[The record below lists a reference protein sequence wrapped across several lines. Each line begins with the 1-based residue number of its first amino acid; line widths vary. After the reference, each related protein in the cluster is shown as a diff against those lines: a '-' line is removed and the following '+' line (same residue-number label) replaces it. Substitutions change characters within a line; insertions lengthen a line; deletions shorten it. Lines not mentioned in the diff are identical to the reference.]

1 MSTEHIDLTKVIKYT
16 VYFDNGIKSL
26 TQTQIFYSSLQPDGE
41 NRWYLKHNNIRIHD
55 FKYLRC
61 MKLGWKYVGMKKSIK
76 QLDPI
81 PLIISICICSMLNIF
96 LIFNLHPNKTF
107 INKPDRMLL

>member
-16 VYFDNGIKSL
+16 VYFDDGIKSL

-55 FKYLRC
+55 FKYLRS
-61 MKLGWKYVGMKKSIK
+61 MKLGWKYVGIKK
-76 QLDPI
+76 
-81 PLIISICICSMLNIF
+81 
-96 LIFNLHPNKTF
+96 
-107 INKPDRMLL
+107 IN

>member
-41 NRWYLKHNNIRIHD
+41 NR
-55 FKYLRC
+55 
-61 MKLGWKYVGMKKSIK
+61 
-76 QLDPI
+76 
-81 PLIISICICSMLNIF
+81 
-96 LIFNLHPNKTF
+96 
-107 INKPDRMLL
+107 